1 MQPVRACPL
10 LRTLLA
16 LICSVALSATAQ
28 TRAPA
33 QKPPDLTKLTVTCY
47 WQNMEIYRMGLLD
60 QVFHSRGES
69 VSLTPED
76 WGGCGKYQDPT
87 HCERTKL
94 QMYEDGERGKPG
106 KGDWQRVTS
115 NGQIYT
121 LRCAKPCRKLPMI
134 GDSYEA
140 ETDGK
145 WMWVRFESPDK
156 KDLDQAFEVVDIS
169 PMKEDTG
176 NSAQSTA
183 LEESRRKSQISE
195 APHER
200 GVNQPGSA
208 KTPAQILDES
218 RGAVAVLVAA
228 GDLSMKLGTG
238 FFVQSSG
245 LLLTNFHVV
254 EGTEL
259 VGVRI
264 PGHKEI
270 LWARNAKAFDVGND
284 LAILEVERSDAQVVA
299 LGDSDRIHVGD
310 PVVVIGNPEG
320 LEQTV
325 SNGLVG
331 GIREIGGRRLFQITA
346 PISEGSSGGPV
357 FNEYGE
363 VIGVVV
369 SSLESGQNLN
379 FAVPIN
385 YARRL
390 AQTPHELPIAALP
403 KREEH

>member
-1 MQPVRACPL
+1 
-10 LRTLLA
+10 
-16 LICSVALSATAQ
+16 
-28 TRAPA
+28 
-33 QKPPDLTKLTVTCY
+33 
-47 WQNMEIYRMGLLD
+47 MGLLD